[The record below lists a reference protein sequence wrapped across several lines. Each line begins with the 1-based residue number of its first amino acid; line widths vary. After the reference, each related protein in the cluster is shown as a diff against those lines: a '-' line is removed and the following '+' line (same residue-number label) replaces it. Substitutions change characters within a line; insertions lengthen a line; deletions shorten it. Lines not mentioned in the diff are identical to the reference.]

1 MILESSYQPFLLR
14 HLLSQTI
21 NLCNEFLSFL
31 IELVQLLF
39 QMEILEILQLVQGV
53 FCLLEIL
60 LEADNLLGLKRILV
74 AQRRDEILQ
83 LLLL

>member
-1 MILESSYQPFLLR
+1 
-14 HLLSQTI
+14 
-21 NLCNEFLSFL
+21 
-31 IELVQLLF
+31 
-39 QMEILEILQLVQGV
+39 MEILEILQLVQGV